1 MLLNFV
7 FAGNDQD
14 YYPVRSVYAFTNERR
29 VTIRTR
35 SDTTL
40 EHDEKFAL
48 RIDPTILPDGIFGCI
63 TEVVVTIENDD
74 GKLPLFVTSC

>member
-1 MLLNFV
+1 M

-14 YYPVRSVYAFTNERR
+14 YYPVRSVSITHEGTVY
-29 VTIRTR
+29 IRTR

-40 EHDEKFAL
+40 ERDERFSIK
-48 RIDPTILPDGIFGCI
+48 IDPKILPDGIFGCI
-63 TEVVVTIENDD
+63 TEVVVTILNDD